1 MHVLNHA
8 ECCILC
14 WSEHFAV
21 LEGRVVHLESSSEV
35 MGESFSVL
43 EAVGVV
49 LALLRGEEG
58 RLWATQCIAVVFQA
72 GKLEVDKKKCG

>member
-1 MHVLNHA
+1 MA
-8 ECCILC
+8 
-14 WSEHFAV
+14 
-21 LEGRVVHLESSSEV
+21 LEGRVVHLKSSLEV

-49 LALLRGEEG
+49 LSLLRGEEG

-72 GKLEVDKKKCG
+72 GFFAGRRK

>member
-1 MHVLNHA
+1 MA
-8 ECCILC
+8 
-14 WSEHFAV
+14 
-21 LEGRVVHLESSSEV
+21 LEGRVVHLKSLLEV

-49 LALLRGEEG
+49 LSLLRGQEG

-72 GKLEVDKKKCG
+72 GKMQVDEKECG

>member
-1 MHVLNHA
+1 MA
-8 ECCILC
+8 
-14 WSEHFAV
+14 
-21 LEGRVVHLESSSEV
+21 LEGRVVHLKSSLEV

-49 LALLRGEEG
+49 LSLLRGEEG

-72 GKLEVDKKKCG
+72 GKCRSTKKSVAKRMLNSI